1 MKRSRTVFYMLTFLL
16 MSNFYLFAQE
26 EKKEAPV
33 YGWKNEVL
41 GSLNLTQTNFDNWS
55 QGGENSLSWQLNL
68 NAKLVKDEADHNWTN
83 IGKFVFGQIRV
94 GDQSSRKSVDE
105 IMLET
110 TYTFKLG
117 WFVDPYI
124 SLTGQTQFTKG
135 YDYGTDPKTALSN
148 FLDPGYFTQ
157 SVGVGYTPND
167 MIKTRI
173 GAALRETVTSDFN
186 QYADDPQ
193 TSALEKTKTEPGLE
207 SVTDFLY
214 KMEEDLVF
222 TSNLRLFSNLIQTK
236 QIVVR
241 WDNLIT
247 AKITE
252 YVNVNFNFQMFYD
265 HIISPQRQIK
275 QSLALGIS
283 YTFL

>member
-1 MKRSRTVFYMLTFLL
+1 MLTLL
-16 MSNFYLFAQE
+16 LLGNNYLFAQE

-41 GSLNLTQTNFDNWS
+41 GSLNLTQTSFDNWS

-68 NAKLVKDEADHNWTN
+68 NAKFVDDQADHIWTN

-110 TYTFKLG
+110 TYAFLLG

-124 SLTGQTQFTKG
+124 SLTGQTQFTQG
-135 YDYGTDPKTALSN
+135 YDYGTDPKTAVSN

-157 SVGVGYTPND
+157 SVGVGYAPND
-167 MIKTRI
+167 MIKTKI
-173 GAALRETVTSDFN
+173 GAALRETITSEYN

-193 TSALEKTKTEPGLE
+193 TSTLEKTKTEVGME
-207 SVTDFLY
+207 SVTDFVY

-222 TSNLRLFSNLIQTK
+222 TSNLRLFSNLIQFK
-236 QIVVR
+236 QIVAR
-241 WDNLIT
+241 WDNIIT
-247 AKITE
+247 AKITQ
-252 YVNVNFNFQMFYD
+252 YVNVNFNYQMFYD
-265 HIISPQRQIK
+265 HIISPQRQVK
-275 QSLALGIS
+275 QSLALGINYS
-283 YTFL
+283 FL

>member
-1 MKRSRTVFYMLTFLL
+1 MIRSRIVFYVLTSLL
-16 MSNFYLFAQE
+16 LGNIYLFAQE

-41 GSLNLTQTNFDNWS
+41 GSLNLTQTSFDNWS

-68 NAKLVKDEADHNWTN
+68 NAKFVDDQADHKWTN

-110 TYTFKLG
+110 TYAFLLG

-135 YDYGTDPKTALSN
+135 FDYGTDPKTAVSN

-173 GAALRETVTSDFN
+173 GAALRETITSDFN

-193 TSALEKTKTEPGLE
+193 TSALEKTKTEAGME
-207 SVTDFLY
+207 SVTDFVY

-222 TSNLRLFSNLIQTK
+222 TSNLRLFSNLIQLK
-236 QIVVR
+236 QIVAR
-241 WDNLIT
+241 WDNLLT

-252 YVNVNFNFQMFYD
+252 YVNVNFNYQMFYD

-275 QSLALGIS
+275 QSLALGINYS
-283 YTFL
+283 FL